1 MRISTTRFKYYQV
14 IRSNTMETVSLKMG
28 PALLREIDN
37 SIKNNR
43 YSTRTEFIRDAIRRM
58 LSDFEKEEAIM
69 RLSKMKGSLKGKAK
83 YNDEELVGEIAVRN
97 LARKMGVKL
106 D

>member
-1 MRISTTRFKYYQV
+1 
-14 IRSNTMETVSLKMG
+14 METVSLKMEG
-28 PALLREIDN
+28 TLLKEIDE

-58 LSDFEKEEAIM
+58 LSGFEKEEVIRKLADF
-69 RLSKMKGSLKGKAK
+69 KGCMKGKAK
-83 YNDEELVGEIAVRN
+83 FKDKELVGEIAVRN
-97 LARKMGVKL
+97 LAKKIGINL

>member
-1 MRISTTRFKYYQV
+1 
-14 IRSNTMETVSLKMG
+14 LK
-28 PALLREIDN
+28 EIDN

-58 LSDFEKEEAIM
+58 LTDFEKEAAIKK
-69 RLSKMKGSLKGKAK
+69 LAEMKGHLKGKAK
-83 YNDEELVGEIAVRN
+83 YDDEELVGEIAVRN
-97 LARKMGVKL
+97 LAKKMGVKL